1 MFPCAIDQRDLTPMG
16 PIPVAVRLFPGSD
29 RSAQPL
35 PDAARVPFSSV
46 DLDRHSGGVGSL
58 SGRRRRFPPSRLA
71 GPIDTSRV
79 R

>member
-1 MFPCAIDQRDLTPMG
+1 MFPCAIDKRGLMPAG
-16 PIPVAVRLFPGSD
+16 PIPAAARLVPGSD

-46 DLDRHSGGVGSL
+46 DPDRHSGGVGFL